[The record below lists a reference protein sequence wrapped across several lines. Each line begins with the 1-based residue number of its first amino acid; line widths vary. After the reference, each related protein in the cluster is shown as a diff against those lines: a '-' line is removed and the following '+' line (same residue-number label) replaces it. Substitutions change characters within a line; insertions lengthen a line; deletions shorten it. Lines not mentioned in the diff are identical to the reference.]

1 MKILHTADIH
11 LDSAFCASSPSEAA
25 ARRERQ
31 RDVLRKIFS
40 VAKSENCDIML
51 IAGDLFDTSF
61 VTPETRELCISL
73 FSDFG
78 KPVVIAPGNH
88 DPYVDGSF
96 YKSSELPENV
106 YVFTS
111 RALQYFDFPDEGITV
126 AGFAFTSAALPQD
139 PLEGEV
145 PLRQNEGKFVLC
157 AHTELDA
164 LATRYAPI
172 SRADIERYGFD
183 YAALGHVHN
192 VPVISENIRYCGFP
206 EGRSFDEHGD
216 GGVLLVTLD
225 GEGGLAVERRIISEQ
240 RYITESLSV
249 SEFST
254 SADIELAVR
263 NEIKRLSEGGGRTS
277 LRLELVGFVHA
288 DGLPDLEALAREKY
302 EGIGTLEITDG
313 TLLLPDKNF
322 LEKDTTLRGELY
334 RCLKGSLTS
343 DSDAERKLAVRALKI
358 GLAAIDGR
366 DFTEDRIK

>member
-1 MKILHTADIH
+1 MKILHTADLH

-31 RDVLRKIFS
+31 RNVLKKIFS
-40 VAKSENCDIML
+40 VAKSENCDMVL

-96 YKSSELPENV
+96 YQSSELSENV
-106 YVFTS
+106 YVFSSQT
-111 RALQYFDFPDEGITV
+111 LQYFDFPDEGITV
-126 AGFAFTSAALPQD
+126 AGFAFTSSALLKN
-139 PLEGEV
+139 PLEEAV
-145 PLRQNEGKFVLC
+145 PVRHNERLFVLC
-157 AHTELDA
+157 AHTELGA

-172 SRADIERYGFD
+172 SCADIERYGFD

-206 EGRSFDEHGD
+206 EGRSFDEQGA
-216 GGVLLVTLD
+216 GGVLLITLD
-225 GEGGLAVERRIISEQ
+225 GEGALTVERKIISER
-240 RYITESLSV
+240 RYITCELSV
-249 SEFST
+249 EELAT
-254 SADIELAVR
+254 SADIELAVL
-263 NEIKRLSEGGGRTS
+263 NEIKRQAAHGGLTS

-288 DGLPDLEALAREKY
+288 DGLPDLGALARERY
-302 EGIGTLEITDG
+302 EGIDTLEITDS

-322 LEKDTTLRGELY
+322 LEKDTTLRGEMY
-334 RCLKGSLTS
+334 RCLKGHLTGE
-343 DSDAERKLAVRALKI
+343 DEAERKLALRALKI